1 MSKTDKSSKSS
12 KNLEQKPAHASH
24 NSHHNHHHHHH
35 HDNAGT
41 THGAHNADEHKSHD
55 DHAHHSAKMFK
66 DKFWISLALTIPV
79 LVYSKMI
86 QDWFKISPPTF
97 LGSEWMPL
105 IFSTIIFFYGG
116 TVFIKS
122 AIVELKNK
130 QPGMM
135 TLIST
140 AIFASYFYSI
150 YLQFAGSHESFFWE
164 LATLITIML
173 LGHWLEMAAVLKAQS
188 SLDDLAKLLPD
199 KATKIDGKKQT
210 QVMVSELKVGD
221 RVLVKP
227 GGRIPVDGLVVAGR
241 SFVDESAIT
250 GESQRITKAK
260 GNNVVAG
267 TLNQDGSLTVEVNKV
282 GADTMISGIMKLV
295 AEAQSSKSKTQVL
308 ADRAAFW
315 LTFFAFGF
323 SGLALIYWSF
333 EVSFSFALERAVTV
347 LIIACPHALG
357 LAIPLVVSISTA
369 ISAKKGIL
377 VRQRLAYENARNI
390 NYVVF
395 DKTGTLTQGNPE
407 VADVVAMQGYL
418 EKEILT
424 IASSL
429 EQHSEHHLARA
440 ITVKALNSKVHIDD
454 VAGFKALPGTGVQA
468 TLGSEK
474 YFLVNKK
481 YLVNKNIKLDTE
493 LAKSEKNLLMRAKT
507 IVYLVKAN
515 KQVIGMVALSDNLR
529 AEAKAVIKDLK
540 SRNIKTAILSGDS
553 KEVARDIAKQIGVTE
568 LLAEVLPEQ
577 KSEKIK
583 SLQSQ
588 GYKVAFVGDGINDSP
603 ALARADVGV
612 AIGAGTDIA
621 IKSADIVLVN
631 NNLNNI
637 LGLIDLSKATY
648 TKMTQNLIWAT
659 GYNVLAI
666 PLAAG
671 VLQGAG
677 FVLSPAVGA
686 VIMSLST
693 IIVAFNAQLLR
704 RVEIN

>member
-1 MSKTDKSSKSS
+1 MSSHCMNTDTQDHQEGHKG
-12 KNLEQKPAHASH
+12 
-24 NSHHNHHHHHH
+24 H
-35 HDNAGT
+35 HD
-41 THGAHNADEHKSHD
+41 DSHD
-55 DHAHHSAKMFK
+55 KHAGHSVSMFR
-66 DKFWISLALTIPV
+66 DKFWVSLILTIPV
-79 LVYSKMI
+79 LIYSEMI
-86 QDWFKISPPTF
+86 QMWLNFTPVKF
-97 LGSEWMPL
+97 VGSEFVPL
-105 IFSTIIFFYGG
+105 IFSTILFFYGG
-116 TVFIKS
+116 LVFINS
-122 AIVELKNK
+122 AKAELKNK

-135 TLIST
+135 TLISV
-140 AIFASYFYSI
+140 AIITSYFYSV
-150 YLQFAGSHESFFWE
+150 YLQFSGRHESFFWE

-173 LGHWLEMAAVLKAQS
+173 LGHWLEMASILKAQS

-199 KATKIDGKKQT
+199 KATKIANKKQI
-210 QVMVSELKVGD
+210 QVLISELKVGD

-250 GESQRITKAK
+250 GESQLITKVK

-267 TLNQDGSLTVEVNKV
+267 TLSQDGSLTIEVSKI

-295 AEAQSSKSKTQVL
+295 AEAQNSKSNTQVL
-308 ADRAAFW
+308 ADKAAFW
-315 LTFFAFGF
+315 LTFFALGV

-333 EVSFSFALERAVTV
+333 VGNFSFALERAVTV

-395 DKTGTLTQGNPE
+395 DKTGTLTRGEPE
-407 VADVVAMQGYL
+407 ATNIVAIKGHS
-418 EKEILT
+418 EKEILQ

-440 ITVKALNSKVHIDD
+440 ITAKAHKSKVSIGDITN
-454 VAGFKALPGTGVQA
+454 FKALPGTGVQA
-468 TLGSEK
+468 NLGSIK
-474 YFLVNKK
+474 YLLVNQK
-481 YLVNKNIKLDTE
+481 YLANNNIKLDAV
-493 LAKSEKNLLMRAKT
+493 LAKSESNLLRQAKT
-507 IVYLVKAN
+507 IVYLVKTN
-515 KQVIGMVALSDNLR
+515 KQVIGMVALSDSLR
-529 AEAKAVIKDLK
+529 VEAKAVIKDLK
-540 SRNIKTAILSGDS
+540 SKNIKIAILSGDS
-553 KEVARDIAKQIGVTE
+553 EVVARDIAKQIGVTE
-568 LLAEVLPEQ
+568 VLAEVLPEQ
-577 KSEKIK
+577 KSKKIK

-603 ALARADVGV
+603 ALAQADVGV
-612 AIGAGTDIA
+612 AIGSGTDIA
-621 IKSADIVLVN
+621 IKSADIILVN
-631 NNLNNI
+631 NNLNSI
-637 LGLIDLSKATY
+637 LSLIDLSTATY
-648 TKMTQNLIWAT
+648 KKMTQNLIWAT

-671 VLQGAG
+671 VLQGTG

-704 RVEIN
+704 RVEKK